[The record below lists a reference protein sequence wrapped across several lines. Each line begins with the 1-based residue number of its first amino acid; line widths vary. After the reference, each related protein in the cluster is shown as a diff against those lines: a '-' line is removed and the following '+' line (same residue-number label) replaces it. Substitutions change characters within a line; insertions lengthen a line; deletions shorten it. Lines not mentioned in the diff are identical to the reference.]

1 MNRGTKTSRRLEH
14 ARAAGPEWRGLAKHL
29 FHLAE
34 IPEKSSISIKN
45 VLYSKGH
52 ASGLRINP
60 KTDSL

>member
-1 MNRGTKTSRRLEH
+1 MSTSTKISRGPKH
-14 ARAAGPEWRGLAKHL
+14 ARAASPERRDLAKHQ
-29 FHLAE
+29 

-45 VLYSKGH
+45 VLYSKGL